1 MAERSM
7 CCARSQRRDKGAVMV
22 MAISLVVPN
31 RKNGCERTPNQCG
44 AHKEVT
50 MEAMVQ
56 GESSSPG
63 KKYHRVA
70 VTRHGGPDVLRV
82 VEADLPERRAGEV
95 RVNVLAP
102 QFLPTISCS
111 GAKVLP
117 PARRACRSP
126 QERTSLAWWA
136 QVDTVNEAA

>member
-1 MAERSM
+1 
-7 CCARSQRRDKGAVMV
+7 
-22 MAISLVVPN
+22 
-31 RKNGCERTPNQCG
+31 
-44 AHKEVT
+44 

-70 VTRHGGPDVLRV
+70 VTRHGGPDVLQV

-136 QVDTVNEAA
+136 QVDTVNEAAAQLAVALVGSLDTVGQSGSRVGLGAAVLSWAR

>member
-1 MAERSM
+1 
-7 CCARSQRRDKGAVMV
+7 
-22 MAISLVVPN
+22 
-31 RKNGCERTPNQCG
+31 
-44 AHKEVT
+44 

-136 QVDTVNEAA
+136 QVDTVNEAAAQLAIALVGSLDTVGQSGSRVGLGAAVLSWAR

>member
-1 MAERSM
+1 
-7 CCARSQRRDKGAVMV
+7 
-22 MAISLVVPN
+22 
-31 RKNGCERTPNQCG
+31 
-44 AHKEVT
+44 

-70 VTRHGGPDVLRV
+70 VTRHGGPDVLQV

-95 RVNVLAP
+95 RVKVLAP

-111 GAKVLP
+111 GAQVLP
-117 PARRACRSP
+117 PARRPCRSP